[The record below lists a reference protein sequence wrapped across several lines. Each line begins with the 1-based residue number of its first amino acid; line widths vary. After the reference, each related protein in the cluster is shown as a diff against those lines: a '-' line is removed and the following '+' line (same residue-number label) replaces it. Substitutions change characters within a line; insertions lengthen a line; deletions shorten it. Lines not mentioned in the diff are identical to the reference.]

1 MLQSKFWQCVQRTL
15 SQVKRNTMLLAI
27 RNLYILV
34 MMSANLYEAVE
45 SYCRELLRSPRVVEF
60 RSIRKVMSDK
70 AGSLHIEVPPL
81 TYNTLIRKVSA
92 DFKGQLNFTQ
102 QSANNTLVYP
112 CTLTIEDLV
121 VDNYNLK
128 SEQESM
134 KEFVDDE
141 AKVTIKVAKTLNKL
155 VNDHP
160 PLMSWLSKES
170 DILPNKVSQYITK
183 LLDVLVTH
191 FCPASHLQVKFQR

>member
-27 RNLYILV
+27 RNLYVLV

-141 AKVTIKVAKTLNKL
+141 AKLLLKL
-155 VNDHP
+155 PKH
-160 PLMSWLSKES
+160 
-170 DILPNKVSQYITK
+170 
-183 LLDVLVTH
+183 
-191 FCPASHLQVKFQR
+191 